1 MSSKQVRAYE
11 HGLLNLERRGERY
24 VPLNII
30 TNKTELANNATHTL
44 PSDLSEFDLQAGQNL
59 TRNNVCIQNQLNET
73 YCYLFGKHPAS
84 FAMTRYVVEPTGTS
98 CIKMLDLILVF

>member
-11 HGLLNLERRGERY
+11 HGLLNLEHRGERY

-30 TNKTELANNATHTL
+30 TNKTELTNNATHTL
-44 PSDLSEFDLQAGQNL
+44 PSDVSEIDQQAGQNL

-84 FAMTRYVVEPTGTS
+84 FAVPSTVVEQTGTS
-98 CIKMLDLILVF
+98 CIKMLDLILDF